1 MIQNSTLCVDGLF
14 IENKIDQIIHQKNKI
29 KNENNTNNNNK
40 QQQDR

>member
-29 KNENNTNNNNK
+29 KNENNKNNNNK